1 MSVRSP
7 VFPRRPEPPEH
18 KGPPERREQ
27 QERRRP
33 PEHEGP
39 PERQQPPEQRQP
51 QERREPPGL
60 RGSIVAAAVL
70 LALAGGAAALGLAAA
85 VGLFASASHTTV
97 IEPVPAPGTSGSS
110 LKGSWA
116 AVYARTIDGVVGL
129 TATTTKT
136 VETPFGAREA
146 QETTQGTGIV
156 LNDRGDILTA
166 EHVVSSAK
174 SVEVTFAGGVQLT
187 GRVLGTDIAHDV
199 AVVAV
204 KPSEASLSALSLGND
219 RSLRVG
225 DPVALIG
232 SALGFEGSMSTGVI
246 SGLERKIESPSGQ
259 PIEHAVQIDA
269 AMNPGNSGGPVLNAL
284 GQVIGIADQI
294 ATSTEHF
301 GGASSDTSTGVGFAI
316 PVALIRP
323 ELAALERGR

>member
-7 VFPRRPEPPEH
+7 VFPRLPEPPEH
-18 KGPPERREQ
+18 EELPERQ
-27 QERRRP
+27 GP

-39 PERQQPPEQRQP
+39 PQRQEPRERRQP
-51 QERREPPGL
+51 QERRQPPPGL
-60 RGSIVAAAVL
+60 RGTIVATAVL

-85 VGLFASASHTTV
+85 VGLFTSASHTTV

-146 QETTQGTGIV
+146 QETMQGTGIV

-204 KPSEASLSALSLGND
+204 KPSAASLSALSLGND

-259 PIEHAVQIDA
+259 PIEHAIQIDA

-294 ATSTEHF
+294 ATSSEHF

-323 ELAALERGR
+323 ELAALERDR